1 MGSMVVR
8 NILLGTTKFFL
19 GVFLALVVL
28 ALAGAATGRYFIT
41 RLSELPERPL
51 FDNDAP
57 AQPDQS
63 AAAPPAAAPAEAP
76 AQPAAQET
84 TSDDPGL
91 FKAVVTYP
99 QGLLVR
105 EGPGFD
111 YATLD
116 GVGFDEQLTVLEEK
130 DVWYRIRTAGGKEGW
145 VKGKGNTRK
154 VE

>member
-1 MGSMVVR
+1 MVVR

-19 GVFLALVVL
+19 GIFLALVIL

-57 AQPDQS
+57 AQPEQQS
-63 AAAPPAAAPAEAP
+63 APAASAP
-76 AQPAAQET
+76 QPAAQDD
-84 TSDDPGL
+84 SGDPGL
-91 FKAVVTYP
+91 YKVVVIYP

-105 EGPGFD
+105 DGPGFD

-116 GVGFDEQLTVLEEK
+116 GVDYDEELTVLEEK
-130 DVWYRIRTAGGKEGW
+130 DVWYRIRTSRGNEGW
-145 VKGKGNTRK
+145 VKGRNNTEK